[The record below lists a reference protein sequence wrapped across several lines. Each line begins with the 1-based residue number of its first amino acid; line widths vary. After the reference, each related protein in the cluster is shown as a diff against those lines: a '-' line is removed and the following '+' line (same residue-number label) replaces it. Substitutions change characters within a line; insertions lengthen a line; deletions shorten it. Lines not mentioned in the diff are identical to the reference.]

1 MFDQDTE
8 YSLSAWTSHWRSRA
22 TTQRHLS
29 GAVLPRLGLRCN
41 SNDTGGSTST
51 VSDLLAHSLRRTTRL
66 EVLAFFP
73 ARACTRRFE
82 SREGSCSA
90 DSQTRVFDTMFFS
103 RADSRL
109 PAQQGG
115 GRPARLAAQP
125 CSPSLPGPAHATA
138 SRVRGARSLPGPN
151 SNADQEA
158 RKLGRT
164 SKRCI
169 RERRE
174 GEGEAA
180 GWDREGP
187 SKAPERQTCGPGP
200 DPRSTG
206 LLSLL
211 LACRRWSRKT
221 PCAT

>member
-1 MFDQDTE
+1 M
-8 YSLSAWTSHWRSRA
+8 
-22 TTQRHLS
+22 
-29 GAVLPRLGLRCN
+29 LPRLSLRCN

-51 VSDLLAHSLRRTTRL
+51 VSDLLAHSLRLDDPTRGFGFFSFQG
-66 EVLAFFP
+66 ERQAVRRSGGFVQCRQSDQGFRYHVL
-73 ARACTRRFE
+73 
-82 SREGSCSA
+82 
-90 DSQTRVFDTMFFS
+90 S

-115 GRPARLAAQP
+115 GMPACLAAQP
-125 CSPSLPGPAHATA
+125 CSPSLPGPARATA
-138 SRVRGARSLPGPN
+138 SLVRGARSLPGPN

-180 GWDREGP
+180 RWDNGTEGP
-187 SKAPERQTCGPGP
+187 SKAPETDLRPRTGSYGGCKVCCWPAGTGASTPLEHGQGTPGH
-200 DPRSTG
+200 
-206 LLSLL
+206 
-211 LACRRWSRKT
+211 
-221 PCAT
+221 